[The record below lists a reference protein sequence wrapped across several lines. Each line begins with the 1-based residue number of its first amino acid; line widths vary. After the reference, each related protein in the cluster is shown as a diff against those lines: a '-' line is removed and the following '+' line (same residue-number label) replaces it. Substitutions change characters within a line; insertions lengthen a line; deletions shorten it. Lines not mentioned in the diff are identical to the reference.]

1 MLGKVIRFSIY
12 LLPSTYMHKGFS
24 CKCIQSIVVLLFLLY
39 FIKINGNFDNKFQKR
54 HSPRLYD
61 NIRRE
66 NLNKWFKIKLKKK
79 NKADDDYIAL
89 LQKNASLQVRLE
101 KTKLE
106 IKFLLYFTYL
116 KNNKQK

>member
-66 NLNKWFKIKLKKK
+66 NLNKWFKIKFKK
-79 NKADDDYIAL
+79 NKTADDYIAL
-89 LQKNASLQVRLE
+89 LQKNASQVRLE